1 LLIRKSSF
9 GLITIHLGGSLFR
22 GQANYSEDVTNLH
35 TALYIAGIADEIA
48 RGEMMLDKAILSGG
62 LNLSGGQRQA
72 VALARALL
80 PNPKI
85 LILDEPTA
93 GLDQGTEKMIIER
106 LLAQSEQRTLII
118 ATHSIEL
125 LQRLDRIIVIEKGR
139 IVADG
144 PTKEI
149 IVGAK

>member
-1 LLIRKSSF
+1 
-9 GLITIHLGGSLFR
+9 
-22 GQANYSEDVTNLH
+22 
-35 TALYIAGIADEIA
+35 
-48 RGEMMLDKAILSGG
+48 MMLDKAILSGG

-106 LLAQSEQRTLII
+106 LLAQSEHRTLII

>member
-1 LLIRKSSF
+1 
-9 GLITIHLGGSLFR
+9 
-22 GQANYSEDVTNLH
+22 
-35 TALYIAGIADEIA
+35 
-48 RGEMMLDKAILSGG
+48 
-62 LNLSGGQRQA
+62 
-72 VALARALL
+72 
-80 PNPKI
+80 
-85 LILDEPTA
+85 
-93 GLDQGTEKMIIER
+93 MIIER

>member
-1 LLIRKSSF
+1 
-9 GLITIHLGGSLFR
+9 
-22 GQANYSEDVTNLH
+22 
-35 TALYIAGIADEIA
+35 
-48 RGEMMLDKAILSGG
+48 MLDKAIFAGG

-93 GLDQGTEKMIIER
+93 GLDQSAEKMMIER
-106 LLAQSEQRTLII
+106 LLSHSQHRTLVI
-118 ATHSIEL
+118 ATHSVEL

-144 PTKEI
+144 PTKDI
-149 IVGAK
+149 IVEAK